1 MVTLFNTKFQLSLEL
16 LTVLNTIDAKLLFSF
31 CTMLNKLNAISYFTS
46 FIKFGKFF
54 LYKNSKKSWY

>member
-16 LTVLNTIDAKLLFSF
+16 VTVLNTIAAKLLFSF
-31 CTMLNKLNAISYFTS
+31 RTMLNKLNAISYFIS

-54 LYKNSKKSWY
+54 